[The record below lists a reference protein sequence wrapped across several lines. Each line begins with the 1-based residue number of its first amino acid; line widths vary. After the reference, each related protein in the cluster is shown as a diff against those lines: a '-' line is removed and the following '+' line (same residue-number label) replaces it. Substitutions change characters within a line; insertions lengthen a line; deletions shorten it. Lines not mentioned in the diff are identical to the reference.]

1 MKCGL
6 SMTQA
11 TRSYIEELKRDI
23 RREELRIDAL
33 GKAMDA
39 LTRDSFS
46 TDNRK
51 TQMHL
56 ANEVQF
62 GTVCL
67 LEAQDK
73 LAEAEKRR
81 LTVASADNEDVVRAI
96 KAALL
101 EHGQLTLNDM
111 GDLLTRKKTS
121 AEESE

>member
-1 MKCGL
+1 
-6 SMTQA
+6 
-11 TRSYIEELKRDI
+11 
-23 RREELRIDAL
+23 
-33 GKAMDA
+33 MDA
-39 LTRDSFS
+39 LTRDSFT

-56 ANEVQF
+56 ARHIELA
-62 GTVCL
+62 TIAL
-67 LEAQDK
+67 LALQDK
-73 LAEAEKRR
+73 LVGAEAEKRHKAV
-81 LTVASADNEDVVRAI
+81 LQADSEDVVRAI

>member
-11 TRSYIEELKRDI
+11 TRSYIKELKGAIKREELK
-23 RREELRIDAL
+23 IDAL

-51 TQMHL
+51 TQMHIAFRIEADTVNLL
-56 ANEVQF
+56 A
-62 GTVCL
+62 L
-67 LEAQDK
+67 QDK

-81 LTVASADNEDVVRAI
+81 LTVASADSEDVVRAI

-111 GDLLTRKKTS
+111 ADLLTRKKTS

>member
-1 MKCGL
+1 
-6 SMTQA
+6 
-11 TRSYIEELKRDI
+11 
-23 RREELRIDAL
+23 
-33 GKAMDA
+33 MDA
-39 LTRDSFS
+39 LTRDSFT

-56 ANEVQF
+56 A
-62 GTVCL
+62 L
-67 LEAQDK
+67 LIEHDTIALLALQDK
-73 LAEAEKRR
+73 LAEAEKRHR
-81 LTVASADNEDVVRAI
+81 AVLQADSEDVVRAI

>member
-1 MKCGL
+1 
-6 SMTQA
+6 MTQA
-11 TRSYIEELKRDI
+11 TRSYIKELKGAIKREELK
-23 RREELRIDAL
+23 IDAL

-46 TDNRK
+46 ADNRK

-56 ANEVQF
+56 AFRIESD
-62 GTVCL
+62 TVNL
-67 LEAQDK
+67 LALQDK

-111 GDLLTRKKTS
+111 ADLLTRKKTS

>member
-1 MKCGL
+1 
-6 SMTQA
+6 MTQA
-11 TRSYIEELKRDI
+11 TRSYIKELKGAIKREELK
-23 RREELRIDAL
+23 IDAL

-51 TQMHL
+51 TQMHIAFRIEADTVNLL
-56 ANEVQF
+56 A
-62 GTVCL
+62 L
-67 LEAQDK
+67 QDK

-81 LTVASADNEDVVRAI
+81 LTVASADSEDVVRAI

-111 GDLLTRKKTS
+111 ADLLTRKKTS

>member
-11 TRSYIEELKRDI
+11 TQCYITELKRDI
-23 RREELRIDAL
+23 EREELKIDSL
-33 GKAMDA
+33 EKAMDA
-39 LTRDSFS
+39 LTRDSFT

-56 ANEVQF
+56 ALLIEHD
-62 GTVCL
+62 TVSL
-67 LEAQDK
+67 LALQDK
-73 LAEAEKRR
+73 LAEAEKRHKAV
-81 LTVASADNEDVVRAI
+81 LQADNEDVVRAI

-111 GDLLTRKKTS
+111 GDLLARKKTS

>member
-1 MKCGL
+1 
-6 SMTQA
+6 MTQA
-11 TRSYIEELKRDI
+11 TRSYIKKLKGDIKREELK
-23 RREELRIDAL
+23 IDAL

-56 ANEVQF
+56 AFRIESD
-62 GTVCL
+62 TVNL
-67 LEAQDK
+67 LALQDK
-73 LAEAEKRR
+73 LAEAEKRHKAV
-81 LTVASADNEDVVRAI
+81 LQADNEDVVRAI
-96 KAALL
+96 KVALL

-111 GDLLTRKKTS
+111 ADLLTRKKTS

>member
-1 MKCGL
+1 
-6 SMTQA
+6 MTQA
-11 TRSYIEELKRDI
+11 TQRYITELKEAIKWEELKLDSL
-23 RREELRIDAL
+23 E
-33 GKAMDA
+33 KAMDA
-39 LTRDSFS
+39 LTRDSFT

-56 ANEVQF
+56 ARHIELA
-62 GTVCL
+62 TIAL
-67 LEAQDK
+67 LALQDK
-73 LAEAEKRR
+73 LAEAEKRHKAV
-81 LTVASADNEDVVRAI
+81 LQADSEDVVRAI